1 MKKKLLQYG
10 ICVVLGGLMAVWV
23 MDLEGFFI
31 VWKDRAAA
39 ASILCNAFFVPGILL
54 SAFGALFWVS
64 NTGFFDSVSYA
75 VHVMGHMFWP
85 FAKSKRKS
93 YYDYKME
100 KAEKRAAVPAF
111 IFIVGVFYL
120 ALSLICLGIW
130 YGVS

>member
-31 VWKDRAAA
+31 LWGERATAV
-39 ASILCNAFFVPGILL
+39 SILCNAFFVPGILF
-54 SAFGALFWVS
+54 SSFGALFWVA

-75 VHVMGHMFWP
+75 AHTIGHIFIP

-93 YYDYKME
+93 YYDYKTE
-100 KAEKRAAVPAF
+100 KAEKRAPIPGF
-111 IFIVGVFYL
+111 IFHVGAFYL

-130 YGVS
+130 YGIS